1 MTIIYQPSRR
11 RVPLMPGTTRE
22 QALMQAEINRRSDE
36 IYYLITED

>member
-1 MTIIYQPSRR
+1 
-11 RVPLMPGTTRE
+11 MPGTTRE